1 MRIKNLFSDKQFYKD
16 LFAISAPIMLQS
28 LVNSFVNMVDT
39 VMVGR
44 LGTVS
49 IAAVGL
55 ANQVFFFFS
64 IILFGICSGGAIFT
78 AQFWGKKD
86 IPGIRKNTGLCII
99 LNTFVALV
107 FTLLILTIPEK
118 IMGIFSRDSA
128 VIKEG
133 TEYLSALSPS
143 FIPFGISFVFIH
155 TLRSVE
161 KVRLAMV
168 TTIIA
173 LSVNVVLNYIL
184 IFGMGSVPA
193 MGVTG
198 AAIATVIARYSEVI
212 LLVAVSYAK
221 GYAPAGNFRELM
233 GFDSSFVTRFFKVI
247 TPVIL
252 NETFWSLGITLQ
264 SVVFARTDTD
274 AIAAFNITKTF
285 SQLTWVVFMGLGN
298 GVAVLVGKRI
308 GEGEEQA
315 ARDYADRITMF
326 VFLLAFCAALVLLPM
341 SKLLPHIFN
350 INAQTLAHT
359 VSMFVILCFA
369 YPPKAF
375 NMAMVVGVCRAGGDT
390 VFCAIYDVVVMWLVS
405 LPAAAVASFV
415 FHAPI
420 WLIYLCIMSEDVFK
434 MILGL
439 WRLKSGKWLH
449 NVTV

>member
-1 MRIKNLFSDKQFYKD
+1 MQPKKLFSDKQFYKN
-16 LFAISAPIMLQS
+16 LFAISAPIMLQN

-55 ANQVFFFFS
+55 GNQVFFFFT

-86 IPGIRKNTGLCII
+86 IPGIRKNTGLCMI
-99 LNTFVALV
+99 LNTSVALV
-107 FTLLILTIPEK
+107 FTVLILTIPEK
-118 IMGIFSRDSA
+118 VMGIFSRDSA
-128 VIKEG
+128 VIEEG
-133 TEYLSALSPS
+133 TMYLSALSPS
-143 FIPFGISFVFIH
+143 FIPFGISFVFIL

-173 LSVNVVLNYIL
+173 LSINITLNYLL
-184 IFGMGSVPA
+184 IFGAGPIPS
-193 MGVTG
+193 MGVAG
-198 AAIATVIARYSEVI
+198 AAVATVIARYSEMI
-212 LLVAVSYAK
+212 MLVSISYAK

-233 GFDSSFVTRFFKVI
+233 GFNGSFVARFFKII

-264 SVVFARTDTD
+264 NIIFARTDTD
-274 AIAAFNITKTF
+274 AIAAFNITNTF

-298 GVAVLVGKRI
+298 GVAVLIGKRI
-308 GEGEEQA
+308 GEGEEQT
-315 ARDYADRITMF
+315 ARDYAGRITVF
-326 VFLLAFCAALVLLPM
+326 VFLLASCAAIVLLPL

-350 INAQTLAHT
+350 INTQALAHT
-359 VSMFVILCFA
+359 VSMLVILCFA
-369 YPPKAF
+369 YPFKAF
-375 NMAMVVGVCRAGGDT
+375 NMTMIVGVCRAGGDT
-390 VFCAIYDVVVMWLVS
+390 VFCAIYDVIIMWFLT
-405 LPAAAVASFV
+405 LPAAAIASFV

-420 WLIYLCIMSEDVFK
+420 WLIYLCIMCEDVFK
-434 MILGL
+434 MLLGL